1 MPKKILV
8 NVAWPYCSGDMHI
21 GGANLPAGIFARSH
35 RLRGDGVLRVSS
47 SGTNGTPITA
57 RAAVDNCVAPEPQ

>member
-21 GGANLPAGIFARSH
+21 GHIGGASLPAGIFARFH
-35 RLRGDGVLRVSS
+35 RLRSDYVLMV
-47 SGTNGTPITA
+47 
-57 RAAVDNCVAPEPQ
+57 